1 MLLDEAMQY
10 LVFNHKA
17 VYTVF
22 CSAFTNP
29 QRPLSSLNPSLNV
42 HAWGKIDLYG
52 LKRKGGLNI
61 RSASRWQKP
70 FRAKFAD
77 RIKLES
83 FEERLYNYKD

>member
-52 LKRKGGLNI
+52 LKPKRDMNL
-61 RSASRWQKP
+61 RSVAMEKKSHSKVCRQ
-70 FRAKFAD
+70 
-77 RIKLES
+77 
-83 FEERLYNYKD
+83 N

>member
-52 LKRKGGLNI
+52 LKPKRDMTHESENL
-61 RSASRWQKP
+61 RSVAMEKP
-70 FRAKFAD
+70 SHSKVCRQ
-77 RIKLES
+77 
-83 FEERLYNYKD
+83 N